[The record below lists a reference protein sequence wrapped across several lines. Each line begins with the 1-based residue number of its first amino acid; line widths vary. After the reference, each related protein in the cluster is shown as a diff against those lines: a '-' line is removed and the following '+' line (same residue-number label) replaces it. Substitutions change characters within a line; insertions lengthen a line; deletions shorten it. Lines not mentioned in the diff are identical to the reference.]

1 MMDEPSDQTREPLPT
16 DTILVDGR
24 QCGTCTLCCKLL
36 GIKEIDKPDWAWC
49 VHCTPGRG
57 CGIYETR
64 PAPCRKFFCGY
75 RQSIDIG
82 EHWFPARSRMVLRA
96 QGIGIL
102 CYVDP
107 GYPNAWRQQ
116 PYHGDLRAW
125 ARRAVSSEHHVIVN
139 VGGRTF
145 AVLPDKDV
153 DLGIMQ
159 VGEKIVVAE
168 GRTPTGSTWD
178 AYRVPAGPLQGS
190 DGAGK
195 LAG

>member
-1 MMDEPSDQTREPLPT
+1 MNESSEPTKEPLPT

-36 GIKEIDKPDWAWC
+36 GIKEIDKPDWTWC
-49 VHCTPGRG
+49 KHCKPGRG

-64 PAPCRKFFCGY
+64 PGPCQKFYCGY

-82 EHWFPARSRMVLRA
+82 DHWFPARSRMVLRA
-96 QGIGIL
+96 QRIGII

-107 GYPNAWRQQ
+107 GYPNVWRQQ
-116 PYHGDLRAW
+116 PYHGDLRTW
-125 ARRAVSSEHHVIVN
+125 ARRAVSNEHHVIVN

-145 AVLPDKDV
+145 AILPDKDV

-168 GRTPTGSTWD
+168 GRTPTGSTWE
-178 AYRVPAGPLQGS
+178 AYRVPATPPEGP
-190 DGAGK
+190 GAVGK